1 MRALLTGGAG
11 FVGQSLARSLL
22 ERGDGVD
29 LAGLGPA
36 FVGPPILSDA
46 ERAATRWLSA
56 DVRDG
61 EAIDAAIEAS
71 RPDVVFHLAGVS
83 FPPDAERAPATTYDV
98 NVLGAVR
105 LLSSIARRRAAGV
118 LDPVVL
124 IVGSGVQYGHHE
136 TSEMP
141 LVESAEQR
149 PVTIYGAS
157 KAAQETAALQVF
169 RQSGVR
175 VICARSFNH
184 SGVGH
189 GSQYLLPS
197 LVARVR
203 RIAAAA
209 PSQVARA
216 SRFAADG
223 PRQLALGNDV
233 LRDYVHVDDVVAA
246 YVLLA
251 AHGRPG
257 EAYNVA
263 SGRGVSTRQ
272 LAADVLHRA
281 GVAADISTDAALVRA
296 TDIPT
301 LIGSPAKLA
310 RDTGWAPRKTHLDI
324 IDDLLRNPGP
334 PPVASHAAQN

>member
-22 ERGDGVD
+22 QRGDSVD

-36 FVGPPILSDA
+36 FVGPPILSDG

-71 RPDVVFHLAGVS
+71 RPDIVFHRAGVS
-83 FPPDAERAPATTYDV
+83 FPPDADRAPATTYDV

-124 IVGSGVQYGHHE
+124 IVGSGVQYGRHDA
-136 TSEMP
+136 SEMP
-141 LVESAEQR
+141 LAESAEQR
-149 PVTIYGAS
+149 PGTIYGAS
-157 KAAQETAALQVF
+157 KAAQETIALQVF
-169 RQSGVR
+169 RESGVR
-175 VICARSFNH
+175 VVCVRSFNH

-203 RIAAAA
+203 RIEAGG
-209 PSQVARA
+209 PS
-216 SRFAADG
+216 
-223 PRQLALGNDV
+223 QLALGNDV
-233 LRDYVHVDDVVAA
+233 VRDYVHVDDVVAA
-246 YVLLA
+246 YLLLA
-251 AHGRPG
+251 ARGRPG

-263 SGRGVSTRQ
+263 SGHGVSTRQ

-301 LIGSPAKLA
+301 LIGSPAKLT
-310 RDTGWAPRKTHLDI
+310 RETGWTPRKTHLDI
-324 IDDLLRNPGP
+324 IDDLLRNPGS
-334 PPVASHAAQN
+334 VLSHAAQN

>member
-11 FVGQSLARSLL
+11 FVGQSLAKSLL
-22 ERGDGVD
+22 QRGDGVD
-29 LAGLGPA
+29 LAGLGAA

-46 ERAATRWLSA
+46 ERAVTRWLSA

-61 EAIDAAIEAS
+61 EAIDAAVEAS
-71 RPDVVFHLAGVS
+71 RPDIVFHLAGVS
-83 FPPDAERAPATTYDV
+83 FPPDADRAPATTYDV

-105 LLSSIARRRAAGV
+105 LLSSIARRRASGV
-118 LDPVVL
+118 LDPIVL
-124 IVGSGVQYGHHE
+124 IVGSGVQYGRHDA
-136 TSEMP
+136 SDMP
-141 LVESAEQR
+141 LAESAEQR

-157 KAAQETAALQVF
+157 KAAQETVALQAF
-169 RQSGVR
+169 RESGVR
-175 VICARSFNH
+175 VVCVRSFNH

-203 RIAAAA
+203 RIEGG
-209 PSQVARA
+209 
-216 SRFAADG
+216 G

-233 LRDYVHVDDVVAA
+233 VRDYVHVDDVVAA

-251 AHGRPG
+251 ARGRPG

-301 LIGSPAKLA
+301 LIGSPAKLT
-310 RDTGWAPRKTHLDI
+310 RETGWAPRKTHLDI
-324 IDDLLRNPGP
+324 IDDLLSNPGP
-334 PPVASHAAQN
+334 VLSHAAQN

>member
-11 FVGQSLARSLL
+11 FVGQWLARSLL
-22 ERGDGVD
+22 ERGDSVD

-36 FVGPPILSDA
+36 FVGPPILSEA

-56 DVRDG
+56 DVRDA
-61 EAIDAAIEAS
+61 EAIDGAIEAS
-71 RPDVVFHLAGVS
+71 RPDAVFHLAGVS
-83 FPPDAERAPATTYDV
+83 FPPDADRAPAATYDV

-105 LLSSIARRRAAGV
+105 VLSSIARRRAAGV

-124 IVGSGVQYGHHE
+124 IVGSGVQYGRHDA
-136 TSEMP
+136 SEMP
-141 LVESAEQR
+141 LDESAEQR

-157 KAAQETAALQVF
+157 KAAQETVALQVF
-169 RQSGVR
+169 RESGVR
-175 VICARSFNH
+175 VICVRSFNH

-203 RIAAAA
+203 RIAAG
-209 PSQVARA
+209 
-216 SRFAADG
+216 G
-223 PRQLALGNDV
+223 PPQLALGNDV

-246 YVLLA
+246 YLLLA
-251 AHGRPG
+251 ARGLPG
-257 EAYNVA
+257 DAYNVA
-263 SGRGVSTRQ
+263 SGRGVTTRQ

-310 RDTGWAPRKTHLDI
+310 RETGWTPRKTHLDI
-324 IDDLLRNPGP
+324 IDDLLRKPGS
-334 PPVASHAAQN
+334 VSSHAAQN

>member
-11 FVGQSLARSLL
+11 FVGQWLARSLL
-22 ERGDGVD
+22 ERGDSVD

-46 ERAATRWLSA
+46 ERGATRWLSA
-56 DVRDG
+56 DARDAD
-61 EAIDAAIEAS
+61 AIDAAIEAS

-83 FPPDAERAPATTYDV
+83 FPPDADRAPAATYDV

-124 IVGSGVQYGHHE
+124 IVGSGVQYGRHDA
-136 TSEMP
+136 SEMP
-141 LVESAEQR
+141 LEESTEQR

-169 RQSGVR
+169 RENGVR
-175 VICARSFNH
+175 VVCVRSFNH

-203 RIAAAA
+203 RIAAG
-209 PSQVARA
+209 
-216 SRFAADG
+216 G
-223 PRQLALGNDV
+223 PPRLALGNDV

-251 AHGRPG
+251 TRGRPG

-263 SGRGVSTRQ
+263 SGRGVTTRQ

-310 RDTGWAPRKTHLDI
+310 RETGWTPRKTHLDI
-324 IDDLLRNPGP
+324 IDDLLSNPGS
-334 PPVASHAAQN
+334 VSSHAAQN